1 MMPSRFA
8 HHDKSRHFRP
18 IAYSLFWSAWPM
30 PGVRH
35 LSLSIAVQMATMF
48 LLSAVHAQYV
58 PPPPPPSPW
67 TAQMTPPPPP
77 GPLLTQPELE
87 QVVSR
92 IALYPDPLLAHVL
105 TASTYWDEIPEAAQ
119 WANEHSY
126 LKGSA
131 LADAIRADNLPW
143 DPSVIAL
150 LPFPF
155 VLNMM
160 AQDMAWTEELGK
172 AVLNQRAD
180 LMDAVQRLRQRAY
193 DYGYLRA
200 SPYDAVVNS
209 AGYIEI
215 LPINPEY
222 IYVPTYDPAIVFAPP
237 PPGFAISA
245 AIHFGPAVIVGASF
259 APWGWITPGF
269 VWGTHA
275 IIIDRTPWNRVWFNR
290 GFYVHPYFHAWIRPA
305 GPRIEVHPIHRR

>member
-1 MMPSRFA
+1 MKPSRFA
-8 HHDKSRHFRP
+8 NHDNSPHFGP
-18 IAYSLFWSAWPM
+18 IAGSAFRSRRRM
-30 PGVRH
+30 PGGAYV
-35 LSLSIAVQMATMF
+35 SLSIALQMAMMF
-48 LLSAVHAQYV
+48 LLPAALAQYV
-58 PPPPPPSPW
+58 PPPPPPPVS
-67 TAQMTPPPPP
+67 TEQVTPPPTP

-87 QVVSR
+87 QLVSR

-105 TASTYWDEIPEAAQ
+105 TAATYWDEIPEAAT

-143 DPSVIAL
+143 DPSVLAL

-172 AVLNQRAD
+172 AVLNERAD
-180 LMDAVQRLRQRAY
+180 VMDEIQRLRQRAY
-193 DYGYLRA
+193 DYGYLRS

-215 LPINPEY
+215 LPTNYEY

-237 PPGFAISA
+237 RPGFAISA

-259 APWGWITPGF
+259 APWGWDNPGF

-275 IIIDRTPWNRVWFNR
+275 IIFDGSPWDRVWFNR
-290 GFYVHPYFHAWIRPA
+290 GFYVHPYIHPWIRPA
-305 GPRIEVHPIHRR
+305 TPRIEVHPIHRK